1 MAENKKVLIV
11 DDSKNIRKLI
21 TVVLRKEG
29 YEFVEAKNGI
39 EALEK
44 VKIARP
50 DLVILD
56 IIIPGIDGLK
66 VCEEIRK
73 DPKSKDTAIIILT
86 SESTY
91 EAREKAHEAGADI
104 FMMKPFEPQD
114 LRTAAKEALK
124 LRNQ

>member
-1 MAENKKVLIV
+1 MVTNKKVLVV

-21 TVVLRKEG
+21 TVVLKKEG
-29 YEFVEAKNGI
+29 YEFTEAKNGI

-44 VKIARP
+44 VKIVRP

-91 EAREKAHEAGADI
+91 EAREQAHKAGADI

-114 LRTAAKEALK
+114 LRTAAIEVLK
-124 LRNQ
+124 RRNP